1 MVRKGIVAVVGR
13 PNVGKSTLFNRIIKE
28 KKAIVEDKPGV
39 TRDRMYGNT
48 EWLTMPFIIVDT
60 GGITLQNTIFSKEIK
75 MQAEIAIK
83 EADVIVF
90 VINYKEG
97 ITIEDEM
104 VAKILYKTNKPVIL
118 TVNKYDKKEQYDE
131 SYSFMSLG
139 FGEPFLISST
149 HGIGIGD
156 LLDKIINSIPKF
168 SNQLNENDLKL
179 AIVGKPN
186 VGKSSLVNSMI
197 GEERMIVSEI
207 AGTTVDAVD
216 SKVKFNNNEY
226 IIIDTAGMRK
236 KKKIYENLEKYS
248 YLRSLSSINKSDIVL
263 LVLDSS
269 QPITDHDTNIGGF
282 AFEENKPII
291 IIGNKWDLIENK
303 ESNTMK
309 KKEEEIKAYFKYLS
323 YAKVLFLS
331 AKENKRVHKIYE
343 IVELVKTNI
352 KKRIRTSLLNEIFN
366 KAQLIN
372 PAPNHNGGR
381 LKIYYASQVE
391 AYLPTFVLFV
401 NNPEYVHF
409 SYKRF
414 LENQIRSQFDFTGV
428 PITIIFRER
437 K

>member
-1 MVRKGIVAVVGR
+1 MARKGIVAIVGR
-13 PNVGKSTLFNRIIKE
+13 PNVGKSTLFNRIIRE

-39 TRDRMYGNT
+39 TRDRMYGKS
-48 EWLTMPFIIVDT
+48 EWLTRNFIVVDT
-60 GGITLQNTIFSKEIK
+60 GGITLQDSAFAKEIK
-75 MQAEIAIK
+75 MQAEIAME

-90 VINYKEG
+90 VINFREG
-97 ITIEDEM
+97 ITLEDEA
-104 VAKILYKTNKPVIL
+104 VAKILYKTKKPVL
-118 TVNKYDKKEQYDE
+118 LAVNKYDKKEQFDE
-131 SYSFMSLG
+131 SFSFMTLG

-149 HGIGIGD
+149 HGIGTGD
-156 LLDKIINSIPKF
+156 LLDKIVEQLPKF
-168 SNQLNENDLKL
+168 NNESLDSETRL

-186 VGKSSLVNSMI
+186 VGKSSLVNALV

-207 AGTTVDAVD
+207 AGTTIDSVD
-216 SKVKFNNNEY
+216 SKIKVDGNEY
-226 IIIDTAGMRK
+226 TIIDTAGMRK
-236 KKKIYENLEKYS
+236 RGRIYENLEKYS
-248 YLRSLSSINKSDIVL
+248 YLRSLTSINKADIVL
-263 LVLDSS
+263 LMLDIS
-269 QPITDHDTNIGGF
+269 QAISDHDTNIGGF

-291 IIGNKWDLIENK
+291 IVGNKWDLVNNK

-309 KKEEEIKAYFKYLS
+309 KKEQEIKAYFKYLN
-323 YAKVLFLS
+323 YASVLFVS
-331 AKENKRVHKIYE
+331 AKENQRVHKIFDA
-343 IVELVKTNI
+343 VELVKNNI

-401 NNPEYVHF
+401 NNPEFVHF

-414 LENQIRSQFDFTGV
+414 LENQIRSQFDFSGV